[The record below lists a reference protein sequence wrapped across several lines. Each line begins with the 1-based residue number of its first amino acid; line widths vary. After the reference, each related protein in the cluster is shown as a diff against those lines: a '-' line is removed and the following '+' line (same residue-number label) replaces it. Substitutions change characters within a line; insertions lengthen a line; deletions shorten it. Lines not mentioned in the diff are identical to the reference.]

1 VEQKNLVVLLEGNHT
16 SDAPAAPQRG
26 HSNFQLGLLEVPVN
40 TGFFKQ
46 LSNNARRYSSSIND
60 SIFAHSLSTNY
71 SNNEEVMQV
80 PINQKDL
87 THISILSIITFVR
100 FQEQIETNEIQDV

>member
-1 VEQKNLVVLLEGNHT
+1 VGQRNLVVLLEGNHT

-26 HSNFQLGLLEVPVN
+26 HSNFQLGLLGVPVN

-46 LSNNARRYSSSIND
+46 LSNNASRYFLSIND

-71 SNNEEVMQV
+71 S
-80 PINQKDL
+80 INKK
-87 THISILSIITFVR
+87 
-100 FQEQIETNEIQDV
+100 

>member
-1 VEQKNLVVLLEGNHT
+1 MVVLLEGNHT

-26 HSNFQLGLLEVPVN
+26 HSNFQLGLLGVPVN

-46 LSNNARRYSSSIND
+46 LSNNARRYFLSIND
-60 SIFAHSLSTNY
+60 SIFSDSLSTDY
-71 SNNEEVMQV
+71 SINEKSIQA

-100 FQEQIETNEIQDV
+100 FQEQIETNEIRDA